1 MGFLSVE
8 QPVEW
13 PGESAMSAEALL
25 EVSRD
30 GSSAE
35 PGQAVA
41 YSVYADSL
49 REAEAYKWIES
60 EKAGRDLGEEALKR
74 WVRQYWHQYL
84 RARLIEHLEG
94 KVFWAELDQNDFG
107 LLKRAFPEDR
117 ILLDRIVD
125 RLRCGCENLEII
137 IWAVEWGIPLNRV
150 RAILE
155 CININARRLAPF
167 IDWDC

>member
-1 MGFLSVE
+1 
-8 QPVEW
+8 
-13 PGESAMSAEALL
+13 MSAEAVTERSL
-25 EVSRD
+25 ETVVTDPQR
-30 GSSAE
+30 
-35 PGQAVA
+35 AVTC
-41 YSVYADSL
+41 SVYADSL
-49 REAEAYKWIES
+49 REAETYKWIES

-74 WVRQYWHQYL
+74 WVRQYWNQYL

-107 LLKRAFPEDR
+107 LLKRAFPDDR
-117 ILLDRIVD
+117 FLLDRIVD

-137 IWAVEWGIPLNRV
+137 IWAFDWGIPLHRV

-167 IDWDC
+167 IDWDS